1 LHIHGEKNHA
11 PHFHLRRLSVRN
23 NREACPVTDELHHLT
38 IAVAAQLIRSR
49 KLSPVEYVD
58 ALLKRIESLDSQL
71 NAFITVTANLARKQ
85 ARQAEVEIMSGRYRG
100 PLHGIPFALK
110 DIYNT
115 KGILTSGGSKVC
127 SDNIPTSDAA
137 TTRMLYDAGAVLL
150 GKLQT
155 HEFAH
160 GGPSFDLPWPPAR
173 NPWRLEHFTGGSSS
187 GSGAALAAGLIP
199 ASLGSDTGGSI
210 RGPASFCGIVGLMPT
225 SGLVSRAGVIPNS
238 FTFDHC
244 GPMTRTVEDCAILL
258 QAVAGHDLRDAGS
271 IACEIP
277 NYHGA
282 LNAGIKGLRIGALRH
297 YWEEDMPAHPDL
309 KRAMDAAIEVFTQ
322 LGARIEDCRTRPM
335 QDSFDTKV
343 VIAESEIY
351 SIHYDNLK
359 ARPGD
364 FGRDFLGRVLPA
376 CLFQSSDYVQASR
389 EHRRIIAEMQPLYQ
403 KYDVLLTA
411 GFGPAPRLDAHRTAN
426 FWQKTNV
433 FTPSNVTGG
442 PSLELPVG
450 FSNGLPL
457 GMQVIGRP
465 FDEVNVLRAG
475 HAYQQATD
483 CHTRHPQL
491 APGAPQPALTP
502 KGNEPAA
509 TELDAATRDF
519 VLRTARRAGL
529 KLNDYQAAILLE
541 TAPFALAMA
550 ERVRKPRDRAEEPA
564 LVFRFPN

>member
-1 LHIHGEKNHA
+1 
-11 PHFHLRRLSVRN
+11 
-23 NREACPVTDELHHLT
+23 VTDELHHLT
-38 IAVAAQLIRSR
+38 IAAAAQLIRSR
-49 KLSPVEYVD
+49 KLSPLEYVD
-58 ALLKRIESLDSQL
+58 ALLKRIGSLDSQL
-71 NAFITVTANLARKQ
+71 NAFITVTADLARKQ
-85 ARQAEVEIMSGRYRG
+85 ARQAEAEIMSGRYRG

-115 KGILTSGGSKVC
+115 QGILTSGGSRVC
-127 SDNIPTSDAA
+127 SNNIPTSDATA
-137 TTRMLYDAGAVLL
+137 TRMLYDAGAVLL

-258 QAVAGHDLRDAGS
+258 QAVAGHDPRDAGS

-277 NYHGA
+277 NYRGA

-309 KRAMDAAIEVFTQ
+309 KRAMDVAIEVFTK

-483 CHTRHPQL
+483 WHTRHPQL

-502 KGNEPAA
+502 KGNEPVAA
-509 TELDAATRDF
+509 ELDAATRDF
-519 VLRTARRAGL
+519 VLRTAQRAGL